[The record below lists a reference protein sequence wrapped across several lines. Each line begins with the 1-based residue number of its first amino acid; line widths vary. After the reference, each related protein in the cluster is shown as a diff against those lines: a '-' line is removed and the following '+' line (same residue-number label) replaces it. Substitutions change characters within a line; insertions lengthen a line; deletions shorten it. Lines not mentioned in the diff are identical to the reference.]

1 MPHALTYI
9 YSSSHN
15 TMGGK
20 KREQWKQK
28 WRDRHLMLFPL
39 KCVKYKL
46 PVSFLM
52 NDLPLWCFKKLF
64 NWHVRISTKFFLV
77 CNLFSIPS
85 VQGASAF
92 LPSNIW
98 IYTYPWQRND
108 NLGAT
113 IWNSSS
119 NVNNKLISPPSYQHV
134 N

>member
-85 VQGASAF
+85 VQGVLFYPQICGST
-92 LPSNIW
+92 PTPGKEMT
-98 IYTYPWQRND
+98 TYLQQF
-108 NLGAT
+108 G
-113 IWNSSS
+113 I
-119 NVNNKLISPPSYQHV
+119 PPP
-134 N
+134 